1 MWLDIVLLVRVI
13 LYQAMLR
20 IKAIRRRQGLAQRAL
35 AIKAKM
41 SITYLCNVELGK
53 VDPSLSTLR
62 RLAKA
67 LKVRVADLVDE

>member
-1 MWLDIVLLVRVI
+1 
-13 LYQAMLR
+13 MLR
-20 IKAIRRRQGLAQRAL
+20 IRAIREHKGLTQKAL
-35 AIKAKM
+35 ALKARM

-67 LKVRVADLVDE
+67 LNVKVADLVDE

>member
-1 MWLDIVLLVRVI
+1 
-13 LYQAMLR
+13 MLT
-20 IKAIRRRQGLAQRAL
+20 IRSIREHKGLTQKAL
-35 AIKAKM
+35 ALKAQM

-67 LKVRVADLVDE
+67 LKVKVADLVDE

>member
-1 MWLDIVLLVRVI
+1 
-13 LYQAMLR
+13 MLKIR
-20 IKAIRRRQGLAQRAL
+20 AIRKHKDLTQKAL
-35 AIKAKM
+35 ALKASM

-67 LKVRVADLVDE
+67 LKVKVVDLLDE

>member
-1 MWLDIVLLVRVI
+1 
-13 LYQAMLR
+13 MLKIR
-20 IKAIRRRQGLAQRAL
+20 AIREHKSLTQKAL
-35 AIKAKM
+35 ALKARM
-41 SITYLCNVELGK
+41 SITFLCNVELGK

>member
-1 MWLDIVLLVRVI
+1 
-13 LYQAMLR
+13 ML
-20 IKAIRRRQGLAQRAL
+20 KIRSIREHQGLTQKAL
-35 AIKAKM
+35 ALKAQM
-41 SITYLCNVELGK
+41 SITYLCNVELDK

>member
-1 MWLDIVLLVRVI
+1 
-13 LYQAMLR
+13 MLKIR
-20 IKAIRRRQGLAQRAL
+20 AIREHKGLTQKAL
-35 AIKAKM
+35 ALKARM

-67 LKVRVADLVDE
+67 LSVKVADLVDE

>member
-1 MWLDIVLLVRVI
+1 
-13 LYQAMLR
+13 ML
-20 IKAIRRRQGLAQRAL
+20 KIRSIREHKGLTQKAL
-35 AIKAKM
+35 ALKAQM

-67 LKVRVADLVDE
+67 LRVKVADLVDE

>member
-1 MWLDIVLLVRVI
+1 MQKIRDIREH
-13 LYQAMLR
+13 
-20 IKAIRRRQGLAQRAL
+20 KGLTQKAL
-35 AIKAKM
+35 ALKARM

-67 LKVRVADLVDE
+67 LKVKVADLVDE